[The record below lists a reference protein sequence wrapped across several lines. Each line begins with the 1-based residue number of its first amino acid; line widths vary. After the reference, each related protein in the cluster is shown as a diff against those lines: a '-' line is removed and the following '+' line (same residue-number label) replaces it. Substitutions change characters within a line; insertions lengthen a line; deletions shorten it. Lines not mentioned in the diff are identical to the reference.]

1 MTGGL
6 PAPIDRDAL
15 ERILKRATELQAGE
29 RDPGHDLSDQEVMAL
44 GREVGLPARYLQQ
57 ALLEERARVGT
68 SPASGILGRLAGPGE
83 ITAQRVVQG
92 ETERVQAAIVAYMS
106 DSELL
111 VVQREQ
117 QGSILWEPLGGIQ
130 AAIRRS
136 SAALGRNSRGYL
148 LHQVSSI
155 RGTIAS
161 LETGYV
167 HVALTAD
174 LRGVRGGY
182 VGGGAALLSAGVAG
196 AAILLSLG
204 AFAPIAI
211 APIALGTGLGYGT
224 VRQYPARVERVTLG
238 LERALDHLEQNA
250 SRRRQL
256 PPRTGVGTLL
266 ADELRRMIR

>member
-6 PAPIDRDAL
+6 PARIDREAL

-29 RDPGHDLSDQEVMAL
+29 RDPGHDLTDQEVMAL

-57 ALLEERARVGT
+57 ALLEERSRVGT
-68 SPASGILGRLAGPGE
+68 SPTRGVLGRLAGPGE
-83 ITAQRVVQG
+83 VTAQRVVQG
-92 ETERVQAAIVAYMS
+92 EADRVQAALVAYMT

-155 RGTIAS
+155 RGTIGS
-161 LETGYV
+161 LEEGYV

-174 LRGVRGGY
+174 MRGIRSGY
-182 VGGGAALLSAGVAG
+182 VGGAAALLSVGIAG
-196 AAILLSLG
+196 AAVMLTLG
-204 AFAPIAI
+204 AFAPIAV
-211 APIALGTGLGYGT
+211 APIVLGTGLGWGA
-224 VRQYPARVERVTLG
+224 VAQYPGRVERVTLG
-238 LERALDHLEQNA
+238 PERALDHLEQNA
-250 SRRRQL
+250 NRRHQL
-256 PPRTGVGTLL
+256 PPRSGVGSLL
-266 ADELRRMIR
+266 ANELRRMIK

>member
-6 PAPIDRDAL
+6 PARIDREAL

-29 RDPGHDLSDQEVMAL
+29 RDPGHDLTDQEVMAL

-68 SPASGILGRLAGPGE
+68 SPASGLLGRLAGPGE
-83 ITAQRVVQG
+83 VTAQRVVQG
-92 ETERVQAAIVAYMS
+92 ETERVQAAIMAYMS

-117 QGSILWEPLGGIQ
+117 QGSVLWEPLGGIQ
-130 AAIRRS
+130 AAIRRG
-136 SAALGRNSRGYL
+136 SAALGRQSRGYL
-148 LHQVSSI
+148 LHQVASI
-155 RGTIAS
+155 RGTIAA

-174 LRGVRGGY
+174 LRGIRGGY

-211 APIALGTGLGYGT
+211 APLALGTGLGYGAM
-224 VRQYPARVERVTLG
+224 RQYPARVERVTLG

-250 SRRRQL
+250 ARRRQL
-256 PPRTGVGTLL
+256 PPRSGVGTLL

>member
-6 PAPIDRDAL
+6 PVRIDREAL

-29 RDPGHDLSDQEVMAL
+29 RDPGHDLTDQEVMAL

-57 ALLEERARVGT
+57 ALLEERSRVHA
-68 SPASGILGRLAGPGE
+68 SPTRGFLGRIAGPGE
-83 ITAQRVVQG
+83 VTAQRVVQG
-92 ETERVQAAIVAYMS
+92 EPERVQAALVAYMS

-148 LHQVSSI
+148 LHRVGSI
-155 RGTIAS
+155 RGTIGA
-161 LETGYV
+161 LEDGYV
-167 HVALTAD
+167 HVALAAD
-174 LRGVRGGY
+174 MRGIRSGY
-182 VGGGAALLSAGVAG
+182 VGGAAGLLSAGVAG
-196 AAILLSLG
+196 AAVMLALG

-211 APIALGTGLGYGT
+211 APIVLGAGMGWGT
-224 VRQYPARVERVTLG
+224 VVQYPGRVERVTLG

-250 SRRRQL
+250 GRRRQL
-256 PPRTGVGTLL
+256 PPRSGVGTLL